1 MRTVTKTALL
11 SIATVGF
18 LMSGCSSQPKPLYNY
33 GEYSESYYHAKK
45 ELSPDSALE
54 LQKAIEYSIENATD
68 SRSARVAPGM
78 YANLG
83 YIYLKG
89 GKTDKAIESF
99 IKEKTIY
106 PESAHFMDRM
116 IKKIEVAEGKTND

>member
-1 MRTVTKTALL
+1 MRIISKLALF
-11 SIATVGF
+11 SAIATGL
-18 LMSGCSSQPKPLYNY
+18 LMSACSSQPKPLYNY
-33 GEYSESYYHAKK
+33 GEYSESYYQSKK
-45 ELSPDSALE
+45 ELTADSALE
-54 LQKAIEYSIENATD
+54 LQKAIEYSIQNAAD

-89 GKTDKAIESF
+89 GKTDKAVESF
-99 IKEKTIY
+99 NKEKEIY

-116 IKKIEVAEGKTND
+116 IKKIEVAEGKNND

>member
-1 MRTVTKTALL
+1 MKKTISLGILIIL
-11 SIATVGF
+11 SFII
-18 LMSGCSSQPKPLYNY
+18 SGCSSKPKPLYTY
-33 GEYSESYYHAKK
+33 GNYSESYYASKK
-45 ELSPDSALE
+45 DVSADTALK
-54 LQKAIEYSIENATD
+54 LQKSIEFAIENAGE
-68 SRSARVAPGM
+68 SRSGRVAPGM

-99 IKEKTIY
+99 KKEKSIY

-116 IKKIEVAEGKTND
+116 IKKIEASEGKQND

>member
-1 MRTVTKTALL
+1 MKKTISLGILIIL
-11 SIATVGF
+11 SFII
-18 LMSGCSSQPKPLYNY
+18 SGCSNQPKPLYTY
-33 GEYSESYYHAKK
+33 GNYSESYYASKK
-45 ELSPDSALE
+45 DVSTDTALE
-54 LQKAIEYSIENATD
+54 LQKSIEFAIENAGE
-68 SRSARVAPGM
+68 SRSGRVAPGM

-99 IKEKTIY
+99 KKEKSIY

-116 IKKIEVAEGKTND
+116 IKKIEASEGKQND